1 MAPSRPHR
9 HAATAAAVLALAL
22 FALLS
27 QACTGGPRG
36 ALLSERATTLG
47 SHNMIIQPIKHWG
60 GDSFAGAQQDA
71 DGKQM
76 WVFSV
81 DETKI
86 VVKDERLSVNGK
98 DFGKLNPGDSIAV
111 RYAKVFVNNKEVA
124 EGGALASR

>member
-1 MAPSRPHR
+1 MAQSRLHR
-9 HAATAAAVLALAL
+9 DAATAAAVFSLTL
-22 FALLS
+22 FALVS

-36 ALLSERATTLG
+36 VLLSERATTLG
-47 SHNMIIQPIKHWG
+47 SHKMVIQPIKHWG
-60 GDSFAGAQQDA
+60 GDSFAGPQQDA

-76 WVFSV
+76 WVFTV

-98 DFGKLNPGDSIAV
+98 DYGKLNAGDSVAV
-111 RYAKVFVNNKEVA
+111 RYGKVLVNEKEVS